1 MNARRGAPAVVR
13 FRVSPTATVRSTE
26 VVVGSGVL
34 GRLEALLDDLVPSGA
49 PRLVAVDAGVA
60 PVRIHGRWA
69 GEWRPEPGTT
79 IEVPA
84 GEAAKTRAVHAR
96 IEDAILAHGIGR
108 DGVVIAVGGG
118 AVLDVVGF
126 AAATVGRG
134 VPWVAVPT
142 SVVGQVDAG
151 LGGKTAI
158 NHRRGKNLLGAFHP
172 PLLLVADP
180 TTLRTLPAR
189 DRIAGL
195 AEVYKSGVVGDE
207 QLLRLLARRGG
218 VTDDAWW
225 LDVVAR
231 ALAVKARL
239 VTADER
245 DTGPRRLLNYGH
257 TVGHALETTLGN
269 AAVRHGE
276 AIAIGM
282 GVAAQIARG
291 RGLVDASFV
300 DGQDAAL
307 ERLGLPTRVPAAV
320 AVGRLLLRIASDK
333 KRRAGA
339 RHAFV
344 LPRRAGPPQV
354 VEDVTDVE
362 VEEALR
368 LRQDR
373 RRGSRGTR

>member
-1 MNARRGAPAVVR
+1 MSPA
-13 FRVSPTATVRSTE
+13 ATSRSTE
-26 VVVGSGVL
+26 VIVGIGVL
-34 GRLEALLDDLVPSGA
+34 GRLEALLDDLVPPGA
-49 PRLVAVDAGVA
+49 RRLVAVDAGIA
-60 PVRIHGRWA
+60 PVSVHGRWA
-69 GEWRPEPGTT
+69 GEWRPDPETT
-79 IEVPA
+79 IVVPA

-96 IEDAILAHGIGR
+96 LEDTILARGIGR
-108 DGVVIAVGGG
+108 DDVVIAVGGG

-172 PLLLVADP
+172 PLLLVVDP
-180 TTLRTLPAR
+180 TTLRTLPSR

-207 QLLRLLARRGG
+207 RLLHVLARRGG
-218 VTDDAWW
+218 VTDEAWW
-225 LDVVAR
+225 LDVVAGS
-231 ALAVKARL
+231 LAVKARL
-239 VTADER
+239 VEADER

-269 AAVRHGE
+269 HAVRHGE
-276 AIAIGM
+276 AVAIGM
-282 GVAAQIARG
+282 GVAAEIARA

-307 ERLGLPTRVPAAV
+307 ERLGLPTRVPASVPAR
-320 AVGRLLLRIASDK
+320 RLLLRIASDK
-333 KRRAGA
+333 KRRAGTL
-339 RHAFV
+339 HTFV

-354 VEDVTDVE
+354 VEDVAEVE
-362 VEEALR
+362 VKEALR
-368 LRQDR
+368 LRRDR
-373 RRGSRGTR
+373 RSGSRRSR

>member
-1 MNARRGAPAVVR
+1 VKGRRGAPAVVR
-13 FRVSPTATVRSTE
+13 FRVSPAATARSTD
-26 VVVGSGVL
+26 VIISSGVL
-34 GRLEALLDDLVPSGA
+34 GRLEALLHDLLPSGA
-49 PRLVAVDAGVA
+49 RRLVAVDAGIA
-60 PVRIHGRWA
+60 PAAVHGRWA
-69 GEWRPEPGTT
+69 GEWRPDPETM

-96 IEDAILAHGIGR
+96 LEDAILARGIGR
-108 DGVVIAVGGG
+108 DDVVIAVGGG

-151 LGGKTAI
+151 LGGKTGI

-180 TTLRTLPAR
+180 TTLRTLPSR

-195 AEVYKSGVVGDE
+195 AEVYKSGVVGDDR
-207 QLLRLLARRGG
+207 LLSVLARRGG

-225 LDVVAR
+225 LEVVAG

-239 VTADER
+239 VEVDER
-245 DTGPRRLLNYGH
+245 DTGSRRLLNYGH

-269 AAVRHGE
+269 DVVRHGE
-276 AIAIGM
+276 AVAIGM
-282 GVAAQIARG
+282 GVAAEIARG
-291 RGLVDASFV
+291 RGFVDAAWV
-300 DGQDAAL
+300 DRQDAAL
-307 ERLGLPTRVPAAV
+307 ERLGLPTRVPVSAPA
-320 AVGRLLLRIASDK
+320 GRLLLRIASDK

-339 RHAFV
+339 LHTFV
-344 LPRRAGPPQV
+344 LPRRAGPPEV
-354 VEDVTDVE
+354 VEDVAEIE

-368 LRQDR
+368 LRRDR
-373 RRGSRGTR
+373 RRGSRRSR